1 MQVTLNLPTELP
13 FDEMT
18 RRCFRCFM
26 QCQIDRLVVGE
37 HRFGTPDKRKRYLDR
52 IHKEL
57 KAYKLSGNMEHLLNL
72 ANYAFLESEAPQ
84 NRNFHF
90 DPLIDSV
97 TR

>member
-1 MQVTLNLPTELP
+1 MEITLNIPNDLP
-13 FDEMT
+13 FDEIT

-26 QCQIDRLVVGE
+26 QSQIDRLLIGE
-37 HRFGTPDKRKRYLDR
+37 HRYGTPDKRKRYLDR
-52 IHKEL
+52 IKKEL
-57 KAYKLSGNMEHLLNL
+57 KAYELSGNYEHLLNL

-90 DPLIDSV
+90 NPLIGSV